1 MTFWQEVLA
10 IFIGDVFASAL
21 IVLLYVGIQWFLR
34 ATDVK
39 ISYNWSW
46 NGPNVFPNFDI
57 RNRSGSITYFLA
69 NVAYKRDN
77 KTIWIDNDSLWDV
90 ELRPG
95 AIKGRVLKVK
105 PVQGIETVKDALRLE
120 VEVRLQ
126 NGTNFWR
133 KGTGPGQ
140 LQMGRI
146 QTAAFWLRDKVEKA
160 AITLE

>member
-1 MTFWQEVLA
+1 
-10 IFIGDVFASAL
+10 
-21 IVLLYVGIQWFLR
+21 LYVGIQWFLR

-105 PVQGIETVKDALRLE
+105 PVQGIETVKDALRLG
-120 VEVRLQ
+120 VEVLTCPQ
-126 NGTNFWR
+126 EIS
-133 KGTGPGQ
+133 P
-140 LQMGRI
+140 
-146 QTAAFWLRDKVEKA
+146 
-160 AITLE
+160 LEM